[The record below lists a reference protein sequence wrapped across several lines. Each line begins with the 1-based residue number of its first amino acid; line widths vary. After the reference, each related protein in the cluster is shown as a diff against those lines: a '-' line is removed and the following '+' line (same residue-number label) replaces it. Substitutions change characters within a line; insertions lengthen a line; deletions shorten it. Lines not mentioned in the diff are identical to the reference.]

1 MSGCRCAKSLVGKEI
16 NLFFLATNKI
26 FFLFCCNFFARFCYI
41 ITALKLFCVANGAK
55 ISEMEE
61 VEDAAAMEDVAAA
74 LAASAAGA
82 GLAAVAKKIMS
93 KSGFVTLA
101 FIHFVTVRCVFV

>member
-1 MSGCRCAKSLVGKEI
+1 MVGKEI

-61 VEDAAAMEDVAAA
+61 VEEVEDAAAMEDVAAA

-82 GLAAVAKKIMS
+82 GLAAVAKKS
-93 KSGFVTLA
+93 
-101 FIHFVTVRCVFV
+101 